1 MSDAPFRPA
10 GFTGTE
16 ATMLLAESHYPT
28 VAAFRDIA
36 HKNGLNTHV
45 VTNGT
50 QALEVLR
57 HHTPALVV
65 LSAELET
72 INGFEVCSRMKLIK
86 RLRGVPV
93 LLLSNM
99 VDARVIDASAIV
111 HADGLLGKP
120 VQPTEAHE
128 FVMRLTRPKVYG
140 TNLTQPLRVLQVVTH

>member
-1 MSDAPFRPA
+1 MSDVPLHPA
-10 GFTGTE
+10 GFAGVE

-28 VAAFRDIA
+28 VTALRDIA
-36 HKNGLNTHV
+36 RASGLNTRV
-45 VTNGT
+45 VTNGP
-50 QALEVLR
+50 QVLEVLR

-72 INGFEVCSRMKLIK
+72 VNGFEVCSRMKLIK
-86 RLRGVPV
+86 RLRSVPV
-93 LLLSNM
+93 LLLSNTI
-99 VDARVIDASAIV
+99 DARVIDASAIV